1 LLHSFVP
8 APQMRRGEPAGNPK
22 RGDSWL
28 IPKIFHGIPRII
40 YRGRQISMLGNLFAT
55 LPTARRCR
63 RGPDRRHTERGERRA
78 AHSVPAIGIAILR
91 RVAAPIASV
100 PGQFRPGNIRHSGGP
115 MRSCCNREHH
125 SERPAVRTSRRCSD
139 TFERAA
145 TSGITGSPS
154 ASGNPRR
161 AVESLRLAG
170 LSRLLPPGR
179 FGLSDAV
186 CRRSTVSLSLP
197 AVDLLLAST
206 LRRSASI
213 SPLG

>member
-1 LLHSFVP
+1 
-8 APQMRRGEPAGNPK
+8 
-22 RGDSWL
+22 
-28 IPKIFHGIPRII
+28 
-40 YRGRQISMLGNLFAT
+40 MLGNLFAT

-100 PGQFRPGNIRHSGGP
+100 PGQFRPGNIRHSSGP

-179 FGLSDAV
+179 FGLV
-186 CRRSTVSLSLP
+186 GCRLSNARTCLFFAGGRLATRLDTPPKRLHQVDNVRALALLWPLDRPTFLLP
-197 AVDLLLAST
+197 FEQLF
-206 LRRSASI
+206 
-213 SPLG
+213 